1 MRPLTE
7 SLRYGFRWRHATG
20 FVTYWAGSG
29 RKEPAVAMLAH
40 GMGTTPNMFV
50 HGYNW
55 PVIAGVDSARPVMA
69 HSFELGDEVVNA
81 LVTQTSTSR
90 PGFGISAMRRL
101 WSRKIV
107 STFLIGLAAAGG
119 ACAGAGRF
127 IWVDEAPAVFFSP
140 PPGLLISSGDLISI
154 RVFGQEPL
162 SGRSQVRADGMI
174 ALPLIGDVVVA
185 GKSPGAVAKE
195 IEARLVPFVNSPNV
209 VVVIEES
216 RTRIVAIGEIHRPG
230 TLVLEA
236 GETGLLPALANAGGL
251 TDFASSSGVYVLRSD
266 SSGTFRIRFQYDD
279 IIRGV
284 GRAAAFKLRN
294 GDQIV
299 VE

>member
-1 MRPLTE
+1 MNAPLAKIASE
-7 SLRYGFRWRHATG
+7 KPGVGIFGMKRILSRNVVKAFIIGF
-20 FVTYWAGSG
+20 
-29 RKEPAVAMLAH
+29 
-40 GMGTTPNMFV
+40 
-50 HGYNW
+50 
-55 PVIAGVDSARPVMA
+55 
-69 HSFELGDEVVNA
+69 
-81 LVTQTSTSR
+81 
-90 PGFGISAMRRL
+90 
-101 WSRKIV
+101 
-107 STFLIGLAAAGG
+107 AAIQN

-127 IWVDEAPAVFFSP
+127 VWVDEAPAAFFHP
-140 PPGLLISSGDLISI
+140 VPGLMITSGDLISI

-174 ALPLIGDVVVA
+174 ALPLIGDVEVA

-284 GRAAAFKLRN
+284 GRAAAFRLRN